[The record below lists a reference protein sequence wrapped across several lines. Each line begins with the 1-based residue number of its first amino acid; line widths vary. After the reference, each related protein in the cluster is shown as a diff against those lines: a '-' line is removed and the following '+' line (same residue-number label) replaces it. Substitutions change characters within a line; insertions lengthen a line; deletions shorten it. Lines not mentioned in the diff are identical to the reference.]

1 MQWCYSV
8 VKIQAFRLDPFIITS
23 RDFILAGNNTSI
35 GNFLAITK
43 TNSYTERMIFRSS
56 ILIFAQFHSV
66 NNTWSLLTNCVYIL
80 SYCTN
85 ITRTGIIQINCFFFM
100 VSGNVHCNSVDLL
113 DCMYL
118 YMYTY
123 IHVYMYYAIKLC
135 FAICEMLLLGCQG
148 YIHKNWLSPCEVYNH
163 QFQQYCIC
171 WVDTFCHF

>member
-85 ITRTGIIQINCFFFM
+85 ITRTGIIQINCFFLM

-113 DCMYL
+113 DCMYVN
-118 YMYTY
+118 TCK
-123 IHVYMYYAIKLC
+123 HVLC
-135 FAICEMLLLGCQG
+135 NKTVFRNLWDATSLLLG
-148 YIHKNWLSPCEVYNH
+148 IHSQKLIEPLWSL
-163 QFQQYCIC
+163 
-171 WVDTFCHF
+171 

>member
-1 MQWCYSV
+1 M
-8 VKIQAFRLDPFIITS
+8 KIQAFRLDPFIITS

-56 ILIFAQFHSV
+56 SLIFTQFHSV

-85 ITRTGIIQINCFFFM
+85 ITRTGIIQINWVFFM

-113 DCMYL
+113 DCMY
-118 YMYTY
+118 
-123 IHVYMYYAIKLC
+123 VYMLT
-135 FAICEMLLLGCQG
+135 
-148 YIHKNWLSPCEVYNH
+148 
-163 QFQQYCIC
+163 CIMQ
-171 WVDTFCHF
+171 